1 MPHEA
6 AEALLGI
13 PGDHTTHDTV
23 PHGAA
28 KALLG
33 SRMHG
38 LICGLTPTHIRRR
51 RDAGGA
57 YDACGHNETEA
68 RDVKPLANL
77 DLVSELQ
84 RELPKYLTA
93 AAAAPLYDV
102 GDMASFTSG
111 ILNFFKMHTST
122 IPAWARAARIVFA
135 FLPNSAMS
143 ERVFALVKS
152 MFGDDQLF
160 SLSDCIQ
167 AVLMLRDNGRTVG

>member
-1 MPHEA
+1 MKQPKLFSVFLETTPHMIQYRMER
-6 AEALLGI
+6 
-13 PGDHTTHDTV
+13 PRPSSTV
-23 PHGAA
+23 M
-28 KALLG
+28 
-33 SRMHG
+33 RG

-57 YDACGHNETEA
+57 YDACAHNEIEA

-152 MFGDDQLF
+152 MFGDDQLS

-167 AVLMLRDNGRTVG
+167 AALMLRDNGRTVG

>member
-1 MPHEA
+1 MERPRPSSA
-6 AEALLGI
+6 
-13 PGDHTTHDTV
+13 V
-23 PHGAA
+23 M
-28 KALLG
+28 
-33 SRMHG
+33 RG

-57 YDACGHNETEA
+57 YDTCAHNEIEA

-77 DLVSELQ
+77 DLVS
-84 RELPKYLTA
+84 ELPKYLTA